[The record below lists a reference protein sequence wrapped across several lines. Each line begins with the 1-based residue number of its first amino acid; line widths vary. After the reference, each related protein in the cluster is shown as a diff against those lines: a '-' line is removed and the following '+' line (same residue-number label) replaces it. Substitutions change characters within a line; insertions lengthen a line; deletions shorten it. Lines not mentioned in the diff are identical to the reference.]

1 MDERHAELYTLRD
14 RKVVHRKGFSDPGEA
29 LAAVGLSE

>member
-14 RKVVHRKGFSDPGEA
+14 RKVVYRTGFSDPKEA